1 MKDASLAN
9 TRNFSII
16 AHIDHGKSTLA
27 DRIIEFCGG
36 LSNREMQNQVLDSL
50 EIERERG
57 ITVKAQSVSL
67 KFRKDEAE
75 FNLNLID
82 TPGHVDFAYEVSRSL
97 AACDGAILLI
107 DASQGVEAQ
116 TLSTCYNAIEQ
127 GLTILPVLNKID
139 LPQADPERVKKEI
152 EEIIGID
159 ASNAPCISAKNGEGI
174 EELLNIIV
182 EEIPSPQGNIDSPLE
197 ALIIDSWFDQ
207 YLGVVSLVKVMNGKL
222 MQGEKIKLN
231 STGNTHLAERLGF
244 FTPKR
249 QETVELSAG
258 DVGFICAGVRDIRG
272 APVGDTLTHQNH
284 TASLPGFKP
293 VKPQVFAALY
303 PLDSSEF
310 ELFRESLE
318 RLSLNDAA
326 LSYQPEQ
333 SSALGSGFRCGFLGT
348 LHMEIVIERLQGEH
362 GIELLATAPTVAY
375 QILDSSNNLLEIEN
389 PSKYP
394 EPNHI
399 NEVKEPIAKATILV
413 PENFIGNVISLCEEK
428 RGAQKSLRY
437 VGGQI
442 ELIYEM
448 PMNEIVL
455 DFFDR
460 LKSCSKGYASLDYDF
475 VRFDLS
481 DMVKVDILLNGEKV
495 DALNFMVH
503 RSKADQKGR
512 ELAKSLR
519 EVIPRQMYDIAI
531 QAAIGGK
538 ILARETVKAFRKD
551 VTAKLYGG
559 DVTRKM
565 KLLEKQKK
573 GKKKMRQIGKVE
585 VPQEAFLSILKAVSY
600 THLTLPTNREV

>member
-249 QETVELSAG
+249 QEIVELSAG

-375 QILDSSNNLLEIEN
+375 QILDSSNKLLEIEN

-428 RGAQKSLRY
+428 RGTQKSLRY

-475 VRFDLS
+475 LRFDLS

-565 KLLEKQKK
+565 KLLEKQTK

-585 VPQEAFLSILKAVSY
+585 VPQEAFLSILKVSK
-600 THLTLPTNREV
+600 

>member
-1 MKDASLAN
+1 MPKHERKES

-27 DRIIEFCGG
+27 DRLIEFCGG
-36 LSNREMQNQVLDSL
+36 LSNREMQAQVLDSL
-50 EIERERG
+50 DIERERG
-57 ITVKAQSVSL
+57 ITIKAQSVALRFETSEEIIN
-67 KFRKDEAE
+67 F
-75 FNLNLID
+75 NLID

-97 AACDGAILLI
+97 AACEAAILLV

-116 TLSTCYNAIEQ
+116 TLSTCYNAIDQ
-127 GLTILPVLNKID
+127 GLSILPVLNKVD
-139 LPQADPERVKKEI
+139 LPQADPERVKTEI

-159 ASNAPCISAKNGEGI
+159 ASKAPVISAKNGDGI
-174 EELLNIIV
+174 EELLNILV
-182 EEIPSPQGNIDSPLE
+182 SFIPQPEGNIDDKLE

-207 YLGVVSLVKVMNGKL
+207 YLGVVSLVRVVNGIL
-222 MQGEKIKLN
+222 VAGEKIKLSSN
-231 STGNTHLAERLGF
+231 KNVHIAEKIGV

-249 QETVELSAG
+249 LEKKELKAG
-258 DVGFICAGVRDIRG
+258 EVGFICAGVRDIRG
-272 APVGDTLTHQNH
+272 APVGDTITHPDH
-284 TASLPGFKP
+284 EKALPGFKP
-293 VKPQVFAALY
+293 VKPQVYAALY

-326 LSYQPEQ
+326 LTFQPEQ
-333 SSALGSGFRCGFLGT
+333 SQALGSGFRCGFLGT

-362 GIELLATAPTVAY
+362 GIELLATAPTVIY
-375 QILDSSNNLLEIEN
+375 EIEDTSGNLIEVEN

-394 EPNHI
+394 DQSNV
-399 NEVKEPIAKATILV
+399 NEVREPIARATILV
-413 PENFIGNVISLCEEK
+413 PEKYIGNVISLCIER
-428 RGAQKSLRY
+428 RGVQKSLRY

-455 DFFDR
+455 DFFDK
-460 LKSCSKGYASLDYDF
+460 LKSSSKGYASLDYDF
-475 VRFDLS
+475 LRFEPS
-481 DMVKVDILLNGEKV
+481 DITKIDILLNGEKV

-503 RSKADQKGR
+503 KSKADYKAR
-512 ELAKSLR
+512 EIVKSLR
-519 EVIPRQMYDIAI
+519 EVIPRQMYDVAI
-531 QAAIGGK
+531 QGAIGSK
-538 ILARETVKAFRKD
+538 ILARETVKAYRKD

-559 DVTRKM
+559 DVTRKK

-585 VPQEAFLSILKAVSY
+585 VPQEAFLSVLRVTK
-600 THLTLPTNREV
+600 

>member
-127 GLTILPVLNKID
+127 GLPILPVLNKID

-585 VPQEAFLSILKAVSY
+585 VPQEAFLSILKVSK
-600 THLTLPTNREV
+600 

>member
-585 VPQEAFLSILKAVSY
+585 VPQEAFLSILKVSK
-600 THLTLPTNREV
+600 

>member
-67 KFRKDEAE
+67 RFRKDELE

-139 LPQADPERVKKEI
+139 LPQADPDRVKKEI

-182 EEIPSPQGNIDSPLE
+182 EEIPSPEGKVDSPLE

-249 QETVELSAG
+249 QETLELSAG

-284 TASLPGFKP
+284 NASLPGFKP

-375 QILDSSNNLLEIEN
+375 QILDSSNKLLEIEN

-475 VRFDLS
+475 VRFDQS

-585 VPQEAFLSILKAVSY
+585 VPQEAFLSILKVSK
-600 THLTLPTNREV
+600 

>member
-475 VRFDLS
+475 VRFDPS

-585 VPQEAFLSILKAVSY
+585 VPQEAFLSILKVSK
-600 THLTLPTNREV
+600 

>member
-67 KFRKDEAE
+67 RFRKDELE

-107 DASQGVEAQ
+107 DGSQGVEAQ

-139 LPQADPERVKKEI
+139 LPQADPDRVKKEI

-182 EEIPSPQGNIDSPLE
+182 EEIPSPEGKIDSPLE

-249 QETVELSAG
+249 QETLELSAG

-284 TASLPGFKP
+284 NASLPGFKP

-375 QILDSSNNLLEIEN
+375 QILDSSNKLLEIEN

-428 RGAQKSLRY
+428 RGVQKSLRY

-475 VRFDLS
+475 VRFDQS

-585 VPQEAFLSILKAVSY
+585 VPQEAFLSILKVSK
-600 THLTLPTNREV
+600 

>member
-67 KFRKDEAE
+67 RFRKDELE

-139 LPQADPERVKKEI
+139 LPQADPDRVKKEI

-182 EEIPSPQGNIDSPLE
+182 EEIPSPEGKIDSPLE

-207 YLGVVSLVKVMNGKL
+207 YLGVGSLVKVMNGKL

-249 QETVELSAG
+249 QETLELSAG

-284 TASLPGFKP
+284 NASLPGFKP

-375 QILDSSNNLLEIEN
+375 QILDSSNKLLEIEN

-428 RGAQKSLRY
+428 RGVQKSLRY

-475 VRFDLS
+475 VRFDQS

-538 ILARETVKAFRKD
+538 ILAQETVKAFRKD

-585 VPQEAFLSILKAVSY
+585 VPQEAFLSILKVSK
-600 THLTLPTNREV
+600 

>member
-1 MKDASLAN
+1 MKDASLTN

-67 KFRKDEAE
+67 RFRKDELE

-139 LPQADPERVKKEI
+139 LPQADPDRVKKEI
-152 EEIIGID
+152 EEIIGIE

-182 EEIPSPQGNIDSPLE
+182 EKIPSPEGKIDSPLE

-222 MQGEKIKLN
+222 IQGEKIKLN

-249 QETVELSAG
+249 QETLELSAG

-284 TASLPGFKP
+284 NASLPGFKP

-375 QILDSSNNLLEIEN
+375 QILDSSNKLSEIEN

-475 VRFDLS
+475 VRFDPS

-585 VPQEAFLSILKAVSY
+585 VPQEAFLSILKVSK
-600 THLTLPTNREV
+600 

>member
-258 DVGFICAGVRDIRG
+258 NVGFICAGVRDIRG

-428 RGAQKSLRY
+428 RGTQKSLRY

-475 VRFDLS
+475 LRFDLS

-559 DVTRKM
+559 EVTRKM

-585 VPQEAFLSILKAVSY
+585 VPQEAFLSILKVSK
-600 THLTLPTNREV
+600 

>member
-258 DVGFICAGVRDIRG
+258 NVGFICAGVRDIRG

-375 QILDSSNNLLEIEN
+375 QILDSSNKLLEIEN

-428 RGAQKSLRY
+428 RGTQKSLRY

-475 VRFDLS
+475 LRFDLS

-565 KLLEKQKK
+565 KLL
-573 GKKKMRQIGKVE
+573 
-585 VPQEAFLSILKAVSY
+585 AVSY
-600 THLTLPTNREV
+600 THLTLPTKRIV

>member
-16 AHIDHGKSTLA
+16 AHIDHGQSTLA

-375 QILDSSNNLLEIEN
+375 QILDSSNKLLEIEN

-585 VPQEAFLSILKAVSY
+585 VPQEAFLSILKVSK
-600 THLTLPTNREV
+600 

>member
-1 MKDASLAN
+1 
-9 TRNFSII
+9 
-16 AHIDHGKSTLA
+16 
-27 DRIIEFCGG
+27 
-36 LSNREMQNQVLDSL
+36 MQNQVLDSL

-375 QILDSSNNLLEIEN
+375 QILDSSNKLLEIEN

-585 VPQEAFLSILKAVSY
+585 VPQEAFLSILKVSK
-600 THLTLPTNREV
+600 

>member
-1 MKDASLAN
+1 
-9 TRNFSII
+9 
-16 AHIDHGKSTLA
+16 
-27 DRIIEFCGG
+27 
-36 LSNREMQNQVLDSL
+36 MQNQVLDSL

-127 GLTILPVLNKID
+127 GLMILPVLNKID

-375 QILDSSNNLLEIEN
+375 QILDSSNKLSEIEN

-585 VPQEAFLSILKAVSY
+585 VPQEAFLSILKVSK
-600 THLTLPTNREV
+600 

>member
-16 AHIDHGKSTLA
+16 APIDHGKSTLA

-249 QETVELSAG
+249 QEIVELSAG

-585 VPQEAFLSILKAVSY
+585 VPQEAFLSILKVSK
-600 THLTLPTNREV
+600 

>member
-249 QETVELSAG
+249 QEIVELSAG

-375 QILDSSNNLLEIEN
+375 QILDSSNKLLEIEN

-428 RGAQKSLRY
+428 RGTQKSLRY

-475 VRFDLS
+475 LRFDLS

-519 EVIPRQMYDIAI
+519 EVIPRQMYDIAV

-585 VPQEAFLSILKAVSY
+585 VPQEAFLSILKVSK
-600 THLTLPTNREV
+600 

>member
-57 ITVKAQSVSL
+57 ITVKAQSVLL

-249 QETVELSAG
+249 QEIVELSAG

-585 VPQEAFLSILKAVSY
+585 VPQEAFLSILKVSK
-600 THLTLPTNREV
+600 

>member
-1 MKDASLAN
+1 MPKHEKKES

-27 DRIIEFCGG
+27 DRLIEFCGG
-36 LSNREMQNQVLDSL
+36 LSNREMQAQVLDSL
-50 EIERERG
+50 DIERERG
-57 ITVKAQSVSL
+57 ITIKAQSVALRYETSEEIIN
-67 KFRKDEAE
+67 F
-75 FNLNLID
+75 NLID

-97 AACDGAILLI
+97 AACEAAILLV

-116 TLSTCYNAIEQ
+116 TLSTCYNAIDQ
-127 GLTILPVLNKID
+127 GLSILPVLNKVD
-139 LPQADPERVKKEI
+139 LPQADPERVKTEI

-159 ASNAPCISAKNGEGI
+159 ASKAPVISAKNGDGI
-174 EELLNIIV
+174 EELLNILV
-182 EEIPSPQGNIDSPLE
+182 SFIPQPEGNIDDKLE

-207 YLGVVSLVKVMNGKL
+207 YLGVVSLVRVVNGIL
-222 MQGEKIKLN
+222 VAGEKIKLSSN
-231 STGNTHLAERLGF
+231 KNIHIAEKIGV

-249 QETVELSAG
+249 LEKKELKAG
-258 DVGFICAGVRDIRG
+258 EVGFICAGVRDIRG
-272 APVGDTLTHQNH
+272 APVGDTITHPDH
-284 TASLPGFKP
+284 EKALPGFKP
-293 VKPQVFAALY
+293 VKPQVYAALY

-326 LSYQPEQ
+326 LTFQPEQ
-333 SSALGSGFRCGFLGT
+333 SQALGSGFRCGFLGT

-362 GIELLATAPTVAY
+362 GIELLATAPTVIY
-375 QILDSSNNLLEIEN
+375 EIEDTSGNLIEVEN

-394 EPNHI
+394 DQSNV
-399 NEVKEPIAKATILV
+399 NEVREPIARATILV
-413 PENFIGNVISLCEEK
+413 PEKYIGNVISLCIER
-428 RGAQKSLRY
+428 RGVQKSLRY

-455 DFFDR
+455 DFFDK
-460 LKSCSKGYASLDYDF
+460 LKSSSKGYASLDYDF
-475 VRFDLS
+475 LRFEPS
-481 DMVKVDILLNGEKV
+481 DITKIDILLNGEKV

-503 RSKADQKGR
+503 KSKADYKAR
-512 ELAKSLR
+512 EIVKSLR
-519 EVIPRQMYDIAI
+519 EVIPRQMYDVAI
-531 QAAIGGK
+531 QGAIGSK
-538 ILARETVKAFRKD
+538 ILARETVKAYRKD

-559 DVTRKM
+559 DVTRKK

-585 VPQEAFLSILKAVSY
+585 VPQEAFLSVLRVTK
-600 THLTLPTNREV
+600 

>member
-375 QILDSSNNLLEIEN
+375 QILDSLNKLLEIEN

-428 RGAQKSLRY
+428 RGTQKSLRY

-475 VRFDLS
+475 LRFDLS

-585 VPQEAFLSILKAVSY
+585 VPQEAFLSILKVSK
-600 THLTLPTNREV
+600 